1 MLWHTL
7 HVTQGT
13 KKLSEQGASAELA
26 QLIAECLSV
35 RKDEIREQL
44 VKESCNISQAYLSD
58 FDWKLK
64 VCNEWCQSF
73 CISGGVRC
81 RKRCL
86 GN

>member
-1 MLWHTL
+1 MYAY
-7 HVTQGT
+7 VTQAT

-64 VCNEWCQSF
+64 VRCQ
-73 CISGGVRC
+73 GGDQFICVC
-81 RKRCL
+81 V
-86 GN
+86 